1 MINID
6 QYYNEYASIVIPQN
20 ETMQLF
26 KMWHETNDNSYRE
39 KIILGNMGIIEDIA
53 GKVTSIDPVIDK
65 EDILQSG
72 MIGLIRAVDTFD
84 YQNKR
89 QFIQYAN
96 IIIYRAVNGCIY
108 KDKYIDNTEPL
119 DAINIEEIKDSSITF
134 EEDIIKYLAMYS
146 LIDPI
151 LNKIKE
157 RDRSIII
164 DYFGLYKNNCLN
176 QKDISKKYNI
186 SRGRSRQIIYKA
198 MRRLKRL
205 IMYRRVY
212 NELYLS
218 L

>member
-89 QFIQYAN
+89 QFIPYAN

-198 MRRLKRL
+198 MRRLQRF

>member
-39 KIILGNMGIIEDIA
+39 KIILGNIGIIEDIA

-89 QFIQYAN
+89 QFIPYAN

-108 KDKYIDNTEPL
+108 KDKYIDNRETL
-119 DAINIEEIKDSSITF
+119 GAINIEEIKDSSITF

-186 SRGRSRQIIYKA
+186 SRGRSGQIIYKA
-198 MRRLKRL
+198 MRRLRRL